1 MSAFQFLRE
10 KTLDMASQRNELE
23 NLRVLQTLILLR
35 LMAYPDECFDV
46 SLPPVMYADFR
57 WTRTWQGQI
66 WINRTEVPD
75 VGWYQLHCWTE
86 SFRIRYDL
94 KIATVI
100 ASKTLWVFNHDNF
113 VRPET
118 VHNEELADPRSW
130 PYLASETFREPSQS
144 GTPWDRA
151 VAKREASLLMRD
163 GMELDIPRLKTAP
176 GR

>member
-113 VRPET
+113 IRPET
-118 VHNEELADPRSW
+118 ISAIALA
-130 PYLASETFREPSQS
+130 AGAETFREPSQS

-151 VAKREASLLMRD
+151 VAKREASHLMRD
-163 GMELDIPRLKTAP
+163 GTELAIPRLKTAP